1 MDKITAGLRWNKLA
15 TNLPAPRSAMKIIE
29 CEGSP
34 QSLGE
39 QTGEALREEIR
50 EHISLR
56 PMRDW
61 PQWERRAPLFLDT
74 LKTGLPRVL
83 DEMLATARAAD
94 VPEREILRLN
104 LPLYPHRL
112 TALSAAS
119 PSTAPTDAPAAAA
132 SAPGE
137 GCTNFVFSDG
147 PDGPVWGKNNDER
160 RSKSSPRAAWRSG
173 ATRNG
178 RRLTSWTQRNG
189 EKAKAVC
196 RGRPSSFFSS
206 SGSDPG

>member
-1 MDKITAGLRWNKLA
+1 MRGEVFYKCIAGVAALLLLGAGCKSKGTTELVQIPGINKVA
-15 TNLPAPRSAMKIIE
+15 TNPLPAPRSAMKIIE

-39 QTGEALREEIR
+39 QTGDLREEIR

-83 DEMLATARAAD
+83 DEMLATVRAAD
-94 VPEREILRLN
+94 VSEREILRLN

-160 RSKSSPRAAWRSG
+160 RSKSSRR
-173 ATRNG
+173 RN
-178 RRLTSWTQRNG
+178 R
-189 EKAKAVC
+189 
-196 RGRPSSFFSS
+196 
-206 SGSDPG
+206 